1 MVSELHLPKVLGNVI
16 FLERPLNA
24 VSLTSAIGTTLRARR
39 RQRQVRDHMV
49 ERAASTE
56 TLRQLN
62 ETLEARVAERTEA
75 LRASEAALAQSQKME
90 AVGRLTGGI
99 AHDFN
104 NLLTAVVGNLELLQL
119 RMASDERALQLAGAA
134 FQAAMRGTKLTAQ
147 LLAFS
152 RTQKLA
158 LGVIDVN
165 AALRGTDELLARTVG
180 PLIELRLLLN
190 PAARPA
196 VADANQLELAILN
209 LAINARDAMPE
220 GGRLTIATGRQVNTP
235 DQSGDGGD
243 ELGPGRYVVISV
255 ADTGS
260 GMPPEVLAR
269 AMEPF
274 FTTKGIGQG
283 TGLGLSQVYGIA
295 RQSGGD
301 VRIESSAGR
310 GTTVRIL
317 LREAGRAARPDGN
330 TAIDPSSL
338 SQLDQ
343 GPLGS
348 VLVDDDEDVRGIFVA
363 GLEVYGYRVYEAAD
377 GPAALHMLEQGM
389 TMDVAVVD
397 FAMPRMNGAALARA
411 ARRLQPGLPIVFA
424 SGYADTAAFEAVP
437 DATILRKPIQ
447 IAELAD
453 AVRRTLRIG
462 AA

>member
-1 MVSELHLPKVLGNVI
+1 MQHSR
-16 FLERPLNA
+16 RPC
-24 VSLTSAIGTTLRARR
+24 
-39 RQRQVRDHMV
+39 
-49 ERAASTE
+49 AAPS
-56 TLRQLN
+56 
-62 ETLEARVAERTEA
+62 
-75 LRASEAALAQSQKME
+75 
-90 AVGRLTGGI
+90 
-99 AHDFN
+99 
-104 NLLTAVVGNLELLQL
+104 
-119 RMASDERALQLAGAA
+119 
-134 FQAAMRGTKLTAQ
+134 LTAQ

-158 LGVIDVN
+158 IGVIDVN

-180 PLIELRLLLN
+180 PLIELRLLPD

-348 VLVDDDEDVRGIFVA
+348 VLVVDDDEDVRGIFVA
-363 GLEVYGYRVYEAAD
+363 GLEAYGYRVYEAAD

>member
-1 MVSELHLPKVLGNVI
+1 MG
-16 FLERPLNA
+16 
-24 VSLTSAIGTTLRARR
+24 LTSAIGTALRARR
-39 RQRQVRDHMV
+39 RQRQVRDHMA
-49 ERAASTE
+49 ERAAITE

-62 ETLEARVAERTEA
+62 ETLEARVAERTKA

-119 RMASDERALQLAGAA
+119 RVASDERALRLAGAA
-134 FQAAMRGTKLTAQ
+134 FHAAMRGAKLTTQ

-165 AALRGTDELLARTVG
+165 AVLRGTDELLARTVG
-180 PLIELRLLLN
+180 PLIELRLLLD
-190 PAARPA
+190 PTARPA
-196 VADANQLELAILN
+196 IADANQLELAILN
-209 LAINARDAMPE
+209 LALNARDAMPE
-220 GGRLTIATGRQVNTP
+220 GGRLTIATGRQVITP

-255 ADTGS
+255 VDTGT

-301 VRIESSAGR
+301 VRIESSARR

-317 LREAGRAARPDGN
+317 LREARQAARPDSS
-330 TAIDPSSL
+330 TAIDPSSIP
-338 SQLDQ
+338 QPDQ

-348 VLVDDDEDVRGIFVA
+348 VLVIDDDEDVRQIFVA
-363 GLEVYGYRVYEAAD
+363 GLQAYGYRVSEAAD
-377 GPAALHMLEQGM
+377 GPVALHMLEQGM
-389 TMDVAVVD
+389 TVDVAVVD
-397 FAMPRMNGAALARA
+397 FAMPRMNGAAPAQA

-437 DATILRKPIQ
+437 GATILRKPIQ

-453 AVRRTLRIG
+453 AVRRTLRID